1 MSLRLAGRVLCARRA
16 APAARTFRSSARCL
30 EGKDAKAVEKVA
42 SAPKPVV
49 KGEIKKEAPKPA
61 ASSGGGFR
69 SNLLSFALGASV
81 AGGAGYYQLQ
91 QDVAEAGAAT
101 DAAISKL
108 RADLVD
114 VNAKLHK
121 RVSALEGL

>member
-1 MSLRLAGRVLCARRA
+1 MQTLRLCVRRT

-30 EGKDAKAVEKVA
+30 EGKDAKPVEKAVA

-69 SNLLSFALGASV
+69 SNVLSFALGASV

-91 QDVAEAGAAT
+91 QDVAEAGATT